1 MRKIIIIFLNILI
14 IFPLFGEIDKDFI
27 HIAGDFK
34 FPPFE
39 YLDEEGNPKGFSVDI
54 VKELSKEIN
63 KNIVIELMP
72 WEEAISKLRKREV
85 DGVELM
91 RITEERKKE
100 FDFVPYFENF
110 SVIVVL
116 KDSLI
121 QNFMDL
127 KGKNISC
134 LNLDVAHNFLLE
146 VGKVIPKISSE
157 EVLKS
162 VLKREVDA
170 GVVNY
175 YVARWIINKNDWQD
189 KLKILS
195 DKLFTNY
202 SGIALP
208 KGSPYLEE
216 IQRGISKIIKSPIYN
231 NLILKW
237 FGEEV
242 ILKEEVKRKEIFS
255 QILIYISL
263 LIFLILLGVFIS
275 RRYLKKEVYKQT
287 LSIRSL
293 YNFLKDTFSKDL
305 EEIEEIYFEKL
316 KELFPNCK
324 IKYFKRIDGEF
335 LLFKSYP
342 EEKSY
347 SINLEKLEEILGEKY
362 FFKDSQRTYSF
373 VVIEGDIEKYKEI
386 FQILS
391 KEFESLLLNIESE
404 RKLKQREEFSKLLD
418 TFSSSIYKEKFL
430 NLEDFLKRIINC
442 LQADAGSIM
451 CYSEEEKLLKIKTSI
466 GIPEEISEKTIL
478 TLGEGIAGWVAQN
491 KTPLI
496 LEDVSKDQR
505 FKIIEPRIN
514 IKSSISYPLMH
525 EGELIGVLNIN
536 SLNKYRKFTEENIML
551 IEKIAPLLALA
562 LYREELREKVRR
574 LDREALFILVEAIE
588 ARDPYTGGH
597 SRGVRELSV
606 KLGKKIGLD
615 EEELK
620 KLEYASYLHDV
631 GKIKVPDFI
640 LRKPGKLTEEE
651 YNVIKLHTIWGEDIV
666 KNFSVFKGISSII
679 RYHHE
684 RWDGKGYPDGL
695 RNDEIPIF
703 SRIIALSDSFQAMTS
718 FRTYRKKLTLKE
730 AIEEIKINRGKQ
742 FDPYLSDLFI
752 ELILEKTKE
761 NLFL

>member
-14 IFPLFGEIDKDFI
+14 ISFLFGETNKDYI
-27 HIAGDFK
+27 HIAGDYK

-39 YLDEEGNPKGFSVDI
+39 YLDEDGNARGFSVDI
-54 VKELSKEIN
+54 INELSKELK
-63 KNIVIELMP
+63 KNVVIELIP
-72 WEEAISKLRKREV
+72 WEQAISKLRKKEV
-85 DGVELM
+85 DGVALM

-116 KDSLI
+116 KDSPI

-127 KGKNISC
+127 RGKKISC
-134 LNLDVAHNFLLE
+134 LNLDVAHSFLLKVGE
-146 VGKVIPKISSE
+146 VFPKTSSE
-157 EVLKS
+157 EVLRS
-162 VLKREVDA
+162 VLNKEVSA

-175 YVARWIINKNDWQD
+175 YVARWIINKNDWHD

-202 SGIALP
+202 AGIALP
-208 KGSPYLEE
+208 KDSPYLDE
-216 IQRGISKIIKSPIYN
+216 IQRGISKIIKSPVYN

-242 ILKEEVKRKEIFS
+242 ILKEEVRRKEIFS

-263 LIFLILLGVFIS
+263 FILLLLLGVFIS
-275 RRYLKKEVYKQT
+275 RRYLKKEIYRQI
-287 LSIRSL
+287 LYIRSL
-293 YNFLKDTFSKDL
+293 YNFLKDTFSKEI
-305 EEIEEIYFEKL
+305 EEIEEIYFEKI
-316 KELFPNCK
+316 KEIFPKCK
-324 IKYFKRIDGEF
+324 IKYFKKTNGDY
-335 LLFKSYP
+335 LLLKSYP

-347 SINLEKLEEILGEKY
+347 SLNLESLTEIPGEKY
-362 FFKDSQRTYSF
+362 FFKDTKKVFSC
-373 VVIEGDIEKYKEI
+373 VVIEGETEKYKEV

-391 KEFESLLLNIESE
+391 KEFETLLLNLESE
-404 RKLKQREEFSKLLD
+404 RKLKQSEEFSKLLD
-418 TFSSSIYKEKFL
+418 SFSSIYRDKSL
-430 NLEDFLKRIINC
+430 NLEDFLNRIIKC
-442 LQADAGSIM
+442 LQGDAGSIM
-451 CYSEEEKLLKIKTSI
+451 IYFEEEKVLKIKASV
-466 GIPEEISEKTIL
+466 GLPEEVVEKTVL
-478 TLGEGIAGWVAQN
+478 KLGEGIAGWVAEN
-491 KTPLI
+491 KVPLI
-496 LEDVSKDQR
+496 LEDVYKDKR

-514 IKSSISYPLMH
+514 IKSSISYPLIH

-536 SLNKYRKFTEENIML
+536 SFKEYRKFTEENLLI

-562 LYREELREKVRR
+562 LYKEELRNKIKI
-574 LDREALFILVEAIE
+574 LDREALFILVEAID

-597 SRGVRELSV
+597 SRGVRDFSMEL
-606 KLGKKIGLD
+606 GRKIGLD
-615 EEELK
+615 EEDLK

-640 LRKPGKLTEEE
+640 LRKPGRLTEEE

-695 RNDEIPIF
+695 IEEEIPLF

-718 FRTYRKKLTLKE
+718 FRPYRKKLTLEE

-742 FDPYLSDLFI
+742 FDPYLSDIFI
-752 ELILEKTKE
+752 ETILEKMKKS
-761 NLFL
+761 LIL